1 MKETTKIR
9 RIVVMGKITKN
20 YIYNI
25 LFQMITLFAP
35 LFVSPFLTRVLGAE
49 QLGVYSFVTSSANVI
64 VTIGLLGTYNYGCQ
78 QVAYYRDD
86 ELKCSDVY
94 RQIYSF
100 RLILGIVISVA
111 YFVVTTFEVDYRKY
125 FIIYYTWVLSMI
137 VDPSWFFVGQEEM
150 KATALK
156 NSAIKIITIVLIFAF
171 VRNEMGLITYVGIMG
186 GTALLCNLLLYS
198 QLRNYHVS
206 HRVTT
211 ENIKNHLK
219 GSLALFWPQVASLFY
234 LQVDKIMLR
243 YLSGDISNVSYY
255 DYGEKIVTIPLTII
269 TTLSTVM
276 MPRIANEYA
285 KNNHESVRNLL
296 IKAGGFS
303 LMLAMPMMVGMA
315 VCANKLIPWYL
326 GDAYSPSI
334 LVIILLSPLI
344 LTNSL
349 AGISGTQYLVATN
362 QTNLLLKAYVSA
374 AVCNVIINA
383 ATIPFLGCR
392 GAAVAT
398 IISSTIS
405 VIIQYYYM
413 HKQVG
418 VKEYL
423 MYGIRYFVY
432 SIPVGIVAFVI
443 GLGRDATPVVSLL
456 QVIGGCAVYGII
468 LLATKD
474 RYAGMILGKAKS
486 LMHKR
491 IKRK

>member
-1 MKETTKIR
+1 
-9 RIVVMGKITKN
+9 MGKITKN
-20 YIYNI
+20 YIYNVI
-25 LFQMITLFAP
+25 FQLLTLIAP

-49 QLGVYSFVTSSANVI
+49 QLGVYSFVTSSANII

-198 QLRNYHVS
+198 QLKHYHV
-206 HRVTT
+206 
-211 ENIKNHLK
+211 NHHITVQNLK
-219 GSLALFWPQVASLFY
+219 AHLNGSLTLFWPQVASLFY

-243 YLSGDISNVSYY
+243 YLSSDISNVSYY
-255 DYGEKIVTIPLTII
+255 DYGEKIITVPFTLI

-285 KNNHESVRNLL
+285 KKNDQAVRELL

-303 LMLAMPMMVGMA
+303 LILAMPMMVGMA

-326 GDAYSPSI
+326 GNSYSPSI
-334 LVIILLSPLI
+334 MVIILLSPLI

-349 AGISGTQYLVATN
+349 AGISGNQYLVATN

-383 ATIPFLGCR
+383 ATIPFFGSS
-392 GAAVAT
+392 GAAIAT

-423 MYGIRYFVY
+423 RYGVRYLIY
-432 SIPVGIVAFVI
+432 SIPVGIVAFAI
-443 GLGRDATPVVSLL
+443 GWGREDTPIVSLL
-456 QVIGGCAVYGII
+456 QVIGGCAAYGII
-468 LLATKD
+468 LLGTKD
-474 RYAGMILGKAKS
+474 QYAGMILSKAKS
-486 LMHKR
+486 LLKM
-491 IKRK
+491 RKLS